1 MRIIKFLF
9 MLFFSTT
16 KSFVIRK
23 NYRHKTIANVNGE
36 PDTFDYKILNLLRK
50 KSTSKETIVDK
61 KNNKPY
67 NVEDLDYLKHKK
79 VISVSPGGIQGFYFM
94 GIVSFIKDNYDLSN
108 VIFTGASAGAWIS
121 LFSAYKY
128 KTSKIVKDLLDYDYN
143 NVKSILELQ
152 LYFKDRLL
160 LHYNDGDFDLQNI
173 YLGVTVLKNLELST
187 NIFYNFENLE
197 DAIDCCIASSHIPL
211 LTGGFINKYNNEI
224 SFDGG
229 FSNMPYLNMNT
240 TILNINPS
248 LWNNNFEDY
257 INYNDLLNINSN
269 NFTKMYNNG
278 YRNANKNRNS
288 LDKIFSI

>member
-50 KSTSKETIVDK
+50 QSTSKESIINRQNGVL
-61 KNNKPY
+61 Y
-67 NVEDLDYLKHKK
+67 NINDLDYLKYKK
-79 VISVSPGGIQGFYFM
+79 VISISPGGIQGVYFM
-94 GIVSFIKDNYDLSN
+94 GIISFINDHYDLSN
-108 VIFTGASAGAWIS
+108 VIFTGASAGAWTS
-121 LFSAYKY
+121 LFASYKY
-128 KTSKIVKDLLDYDYN
+128 NTTDIVNDLLDYDYSSI
-143 NVKSILELQ
+143 KSILELQ
-152 LYFKDRLL
+152 LYFKRKLL
-160 LHYNDGDFDLQNI
+160 LNYNSGDFELQKFF
-173 YLGVTVLKNLELST
+173 LGVTVLKNLELST
-187 NIFYNFENLE
+187 NIFYNFEDLE

-257 INYNDLLNINSN
+257 INYSDLLNINSN
-269 NFTKMYNNG
+269 NFTKMYNDG
-278 YRNANKNRNS
+278 YKNAKKNKNS

>member
-36 PDTFDYKILNLLRK
+36 PYTFDYKILNLLRK

-248 LWNNNFEDY
+248 LWNNNLEDY